1 MAKYRIDIAGMTEIG
16 PTRDQDQ
23 DAILINGITGV
34 KTGVRI
40 NWSGELDCP
49 VTVAVVDGMGGYTG
63 GADAA
68 ALVAAL
74 LANETITDDEEAM
87 DALLTFISER
97 VHQAGEAWGMPR
109 MGATFVAA
117 TFSEDGVDLVNAG
130 DCRLYQLRG
139 EYLGLMS
146 QDDRSNPTSPAV
158 SQALGPSRRISSHA
172 YHIDYEG
179 EHERFLLCCDGVWGT
194 ISNEEL
200 TALCQSDKTPGEIVG
215 EISKRIYELEA
226 SDNCSAVVVDVVFG
240 SVAN

>member
-40 NWSGELDCP
+40 NWSGELETP
-49 VTVAVVDGMGGYTG
+49 LTLAVVDGMGGYAG

-87 DALLTFISER
+87 DEMLSRISER
-97 VHQAGEAWGMPR
+97 VRGAGEAWGMPR

-117 TFSEDGVDLVNAG
+117 TFSESGVDLVNAG

-139 EYLGLMS
+139 EYLGVMS
-146 QDDRSNPTSPAV
+146 EDDRSNPNSSAV
-158 SQALGPSRRISSHA
+158 SQALGPSRAVHSHA
-172 YHIDYEG
+172 YHLDYEG
-179 EHERFLLCCDGVWGT
+179 GRCRFLLCCDGVWGT
-194 ISNEEL
+194 LSNEEL
-200 TALCQSDKTPGEIVG
+200 TALCQSDKSPAEVAE
-215 EISKRIYELEA
+215 EISKRIYELGA
-226 SDNCSAVVVDVVFG
+226 TDNCSAVVVDVVG
-240 SVAN
+240 KRD